1 MDADGD
7 EFTQNYLYK
16 CRMAK
21 A

>member
-7 EFTQNYLYK
+7 EFTESYLYK